1 MFLLTQYVL
10 TSQSLNTKICVS
22 IKGKEEES
30 MRTPIKNFLNKQ
42 YTIVI
47 YPTQILPDNASMA
60 EVTEP
65 T

>member
-1 MFLLTQYVL
+1 
-10 TSQSLNTKICVS
+10 
-22 IKGKEEES
+22 

-42 YTIVI
+42 YRIVI

-65 T
+65 TEGTDAGQTVAMPNMMCSVTVNCS